1 MCTTIRP
8 AFIKFRGFCFKWY
21 CFYVSCGLIHGSTT
35 VIYSVHCIHGGTALI
50 FRTLC
55 PWLYEVLS
63 NIRISIK
70 TARVSRLSVSCGYDT
85 KQKLLFVHQTTSQ
98 HYLLNR
104 YGNDMSL
111 RRNLHDNE
119 ILSSTLLLSAKNKS
133 GLPSSWLFYQARP
146 NYRIN

>member
-55 PWLYEVLS
+55 PWLHEVFMFGFSLK
-63 NIRISIK
+63 IRDLCKSK
-70 TARVSRLSVSCGYDT
+70 NLLVYRSVKRVDQERRHQPVRFYPRWTVVRSGVRVSARIIELAMNRFYT
-85 KQKLLFVHQTTSQ
+85 KQTKIFGL
-98 HYLLNR
+98 
-104 YGNDMSL
+104 
-111 RRNLHDNE
+111 
-119 ILSSTLLLSAKNKS
+119 KN
-133 GLPSSWLFYQARP
+133 FRTF
-146 NYRIN
+146 IF